1 MQQESLT
8 EVNLSGAR
16 IIQEQLLRSMSQT
29 NQLSKNRSQRNSL
42 QIKTKC
48 KVILRPKL
56 NLSLSLVGMN
66 TVRFKLV
73 QPCLLMQSKRKKK
86 YQFSSPVQ
94 VPKILIVIL
103 KYQSRIRK
111 NFRTKIELVLL
122 TYKVLLLRPKS
133 KMHLF

>member
-86 YQFSSPVQ
+86 YQFSSQVQ

>member
-29 NQLSKNRSQRNSL
+29 NQLNKNRSQRNSL

-48 KVILRPKL
+48 KVILRLKL
-56 NLSLSLVGMN
+56 NLSLSLAGMN

-86 YQFSSPVQ
+86 YQFSSLVQ

-111 NFRTKIELVLL
+111 NFRTKIELLLL